1 MTNKKGVLYYL
12 CDGRGE
18 ERIPPTLPS
27 TVAKTERLL
36 LQKIHRDKEKNM
48 KAKVILLLH
57 LYGLDV
63 LLLGLIEKLLLGLSK
78 RVAALKDAATN
89 SLNQCK
95 NRNGEPPTIA

>member
-1 MTNKKGVLYYL
+1 MVYYL
-12 CDGRGE
+12 RDGRGE
-18 ERIPPTLPS
+18 ERIPPHPS
-27 TVAKTERLL
+27 FHGCKNGRLL

>member
-1 MTNKKGVLYYL
+1 
-12 CDGRGE
+12 
-18 ERIPPTLPS
+18 
-27 TVAKTERLL
+27 
-36 LQKIHRDKEKNM
+36 M